1 MSKKFWRVLLL
12 PPSPKRWRAKLLL
25 LLPLLTACG
34 SPDTPIDADTRLR
47 IDSIAAA
54 QTRLAQREL
63 DSLCKSERTALMP
76 LLVDSIKQVRQKEIE
91 EQMKTVP
98 R

>member
-1 MSKKFWRVLLL
+1 MSINIRRIK
-12 PPSPKRWRAKLLL
+12 L
-25 LLPLLTACG
+25 LLPLLLPLFTACG
-34 SPDTPIDADTRLR
+34 GGNAPLDADTRMR

-54 QTRLAQREL
+54 RTRLAQREL
-63 DSLCKSERTALMP
+63 DSLCAAQRIALMP
-76 LLVDSIKQVRQKEIE
+76 QLVDSIKQVRLKEIE